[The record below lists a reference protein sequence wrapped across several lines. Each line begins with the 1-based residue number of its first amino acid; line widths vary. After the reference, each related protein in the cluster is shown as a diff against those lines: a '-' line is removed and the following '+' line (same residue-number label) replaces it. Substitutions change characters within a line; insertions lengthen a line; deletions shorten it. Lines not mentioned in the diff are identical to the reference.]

1 MTSTTTSALETT
13 TRTRLLV
20 ATAALA
26 LIQLVH
32 LIDVLR
38 YAEDA
43 SFPGVLADPLAAI
56 GIGLAI
62 VAFATLLLGGRSA
75 RSWVIVASGA
85 VALGFVLHHGIP
97 VELGT
102 NNPYFTLEDGNR
114 ADWFRWLTVIVLVA
128 LGGWTAR
135 SAWRTA
141 AIPGRRA
148 RTG

>member
-1 MTSTTTSALETT
+1 MTSTTTSAIETT
-13 TRTRLLV
+13 TRTRLLA

-26 LIQLVH
+26 LIQLIH

-56 GIGLAI
+56 GIGLAT

-128 LGGWTAR
+128 LGSWTALT
-135 SAWRTA
+135 AWRTGTTRG
-141 AIPGRRA
+141 PRA